1 MFLSMSLL
9 PCLDILIFTFHPN
22 PLPSSFVIF
31 LTFLLPIP
39 SLTLSPSLHCLVAL
53 IWKLSTWNCQKWKL
67 WMKGKMGQNEWQKKN
82 RRGEKAALKAHKS
95 CHVAPGDKRH
105 VKGFKKE
112 VFCGFGSTRTLPYFC
127 HFRLHFP
134 PPPCVT
140 GVTSRLFLIIWWFR
154 PWKPYIFWT
163 HVI

>member
-9 PCLDILIFTFHPN
+9 PCLDILIFTFFPN

-39 SLTLSPSLHCLVAL
+39 SLTLSPSLHCLVAP
-53 IWKLSTWNCQKWKL
+53 IWKLITWNCQKWKL
-67 WMKGKMGQNEWQKKN
+67 WTKGKMGQNEWQKKIEEEKK
-82 RRGEKAALKAHKS
+82 RRWKLIKVAMLHLVARDAWRGLKI
-95 CHVAPGDKRH
+95 
-105 VKGFKKE
+105 F
-112 VFCGFGSTRTLPYFC
+112 FCGFGSTRTLPYFC

-134 PPPCVT
+134 PPSCVT
-140 GVTSRLFLIIWWFR
+140 GVTSRLFSIIWWFR